1 MDQVLNVSGFSIK
14 DKIHSIR
21 GMRVMLDWDLAELY
35 NVETKQINRAVKRNP
50 DRFPGHF
57 MFQISENEFNSLR
70 YHFGTIKKKR
80 GKHRKYL
87 PHVFTEQGVA
97 MLSGVLRS
105 KTAVQVSIKIVDS
118 FIAMR
123 KFIHSNAQVLQRL
136 SSLERKQLQFDSN
149 FEKLFEAIGDRDFVQ
164 NQGIFFDG
172 QVFDT
177 YKFVS
182 DLIRSSKKSII
193 LVDNYIDDTVLTLF
207 SKRRKNVEVIIYTKN
222 ISKGLRLDLIKYNS
236 QHDPIEIIEFK
247 DSHDRFLILDEEII
261 YHIGASLKD
270 LGKKWFAFSRM
281 EKGSLK
287 ILEKLKQVTKQP
299 KQI

>member
-1 MDQVLNVSGFSIK
+1 MSQDLDVSEFSIK
-14 DKIHSIR
+14 DKIYSIR
-21 GMRVMLDWDLAELY
+21 EKQVMLDHDLAELY
-35 NVETKQINRAVKRNP
+35 SVETKQLNRTVKRNRE
-50 DRFPGHF
+50 RFPAHF
-57 MFQISENEFNSLR
+57 MFQLSENELNSLR
-70 YHFGTIKKKR
+70 CHFGTIKKKR
-80 GKHRKYL
+80 GEHRKYL